1 MKICD
6 IAQFYSPLSGG
17 VKRYLMD
24 KQRFLAARPGAHHVL
39 IVPSHRDAVTRSAT
53 STLHEVKSPR
63 LIGSASYRLLISR
76 KKILEIV
83 RAEQPDLIEVGDP
96 YRTAWIGLEAGAEL
110 GVPVVAFYH
119 SDFPRAIGRTVIRFA
134 GETVQRMISGPMQ
147 RYIVRLYNRM
157 SATVVSTRRLE
168 QILDSCGIERL
179 VHVPLGTDID
189 TFQSRGTRERVRA
202 ELGLAPDTQMLLFV
216 GRIAREK
223 NIRSLVAA
231 LDHIA
236 TDTPRHHLVL
246 VGDGELRENIQREVA
261 RRANLTWLP
270 YCESPQKLAE
280 LYSAADLFVHPGRYE
295 TFGLVAL
302 EAQACGTPVL
312 VVREGGVEDAV
323 EGEQPPLVARD
334 GSARGLAAAIEHFL
348 RAGDTP
354 ARRTARRRRV
364 VRHFAVERT
373 FDRMLSLYEHLIA
386 RRPAPEF
393 PAVPAAASDTDHEVP
408 RPPVPAR

>member
-24 KQRFLAARPGAHHVL
+24 KQRALAARPGAHHVL

-76 KKILEIV
+76 RKILQIV

-119 SDFPRAIGRTVIRFA
+119 SDFPRAIGRTIIRFA
-134 GETVQRMISGPMQ
+134 GETIQQMISGPVQ

-168 QILDSCGIERL
+168 QILDACGIERL
-179 VHVPLGTDID
+179 VHVPLGTDVH
-189 TFQSRGTRERVRA
+189 TFHPHPSAARVRA
-202 ELGLAPDTQMLLFV
+202 ELGLEPGTQLLLFV

-223 NIRSLVAA
+223 NIRSLVSA

-236 TDTPRHHLVL
+236 TDAPRHHLVL
-246 VGDGELRENIQREVA
+246 VGDGELREHVQREITH
-261 RRANLTWLP
+261 RRNLTWLP

-323 EGEQPPLVARD
+323 EGEQPPLIARD
-334 GSARGLAAAIEHFL
+334 GSPRGLGAAIEHFL
-348 RAGDTP
+348 RMGDSP
-354 ARRTARRRRV
+354 ERRAARRRRIE
-364 VRHFAVERT
+364 RHFAVERT
-373 FDRMLSLYEHLIA
+373 FDRMLSLYAHLIA
-386 RRPAPEF
+386 RRPAAEF
-393 PAVPAAASDTDHEVP
+393 PAVPLAVSSHHEVP
-408 RPPVPAR
+408 RPSVPTR